1 MNLPLETAYRPRR
14 AMVLAAGLGI
24 RMQPLTTRIPKPLVP
39 VGGKPLIDHVLDRL
53 VDAEVELAVVNV
65 HHLAEQIIR
74 HVERRQRPHV
84 VVSDERGQILG
95 TGGGVVQAMAQLG
108 GAPFFHVNSDTIW
121 TEGPRPNFAFPGA
134 WLYSDGRAVVH
145 LVDIS
150 PTDEPQK
157 PDSGVVHH
165 VAFASR
171 GFHGMKQR
179 LQSKG
184 VAFESREVPGGD
196 LWQIF
201 ITDPNGVMIELNY
214 ETTKEK

>member
-1 MNLPLETAYRPRR
+1 MLREGQRPIKRR
-14 AMVLAAGLGI
+14 DQMG
-24 RMQPLTTRIPKPLVP
+24 
-39 VGGKPLIDHVLDRL
+39 VGVIDHFNIRTRNLGATVRFYE
-53 VDAEVELAVVNV
+53 DA
-65 HHLAEQIIR
+65 
-74 HVERRQRPHV
+74 
-84 VVSDERGQILG
+84 LG
-95 TGGGVVQAMAQLG
+95 LE
-108 GAPFFHVNSDTIW
+108 N
-121 TEGPRPNFAFPGA
+121 GPRPNFAFPGA
-134 WLYSDGRAVVH
+134 WLYSEGRAVVH

-165 VAFASR
+165 VAFVSQ

-184 VAFESREVPGGD
+184 IEFEAREVPGGD

-214 ETTKEK
+214 ETAKEKL